1 VGLDPA
7 VDEVVVL
14 GAEPL
19 GDDVV
24 HVEAHP
30 SGIGAEGD
38 DGLADREVLEVGH
51 AGLDHEPPS
60 APEVGGGVLEAGDLG
75 VLGDQVE
82 DGVED
87 QVDEGELPVDP
98 GAGEVADRHL
108 EVLAPGLGPQPGHH
122 RLGAVDAGDPHDA
135 LGQRQRDP
143 PGADPE
149 LQRSAP
155 PGKTGQQVHDRGH
168 HRRVEHA
175 GGVLVVHRRD
185 ALAEEPLVVAPVR
198 WHQDTRVGP
207 GAVAVGR

>member
-19 GDDVV
+19 RDDVV
-24 HVEAHP
+24 DVEAHP

-51 AGLDHEPPS
+51 AGLDHEPPA

-87 QVDEGELPVDP
+87 QVDEGELPGDP
-98 GAGEVADRHL
+98 GGGEVADR
-108 EVLAPGLGPQPGHH
+108 Q
-122 RLGAVDAGDPHDA
+122 
-135 LGQRQRDP
+135 
-143 PGADPE
+143 

-155 PGKTGQQVHDRGH
+155 PGKTGQQVHDRRH
-168 HRRVEHA
+168 HRRVEHV

-185 ALAEEPLVVAPVR
+185 AVAEEPLVVALVR
-198 WHQDTRVGP
+198 WHQATRVGAGLSRWGARVARP
-207 GAVAVGR
+207 GR